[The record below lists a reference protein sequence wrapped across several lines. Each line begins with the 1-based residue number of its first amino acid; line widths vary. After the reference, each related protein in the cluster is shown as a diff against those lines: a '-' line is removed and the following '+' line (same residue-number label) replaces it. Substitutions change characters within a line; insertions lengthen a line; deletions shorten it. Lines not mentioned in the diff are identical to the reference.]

1 MVDRVLVAV
10 DDSPLGRDALAYA
23 LDVFPG
29 ADVVAAHVAF
39 LEYDMLP
46 SDTAEAFEVD
56 LDDLDGIGDDT
67 AQSVFEGIRSVV
79 DDEDQSVVDDG
90 TDRREAGASGSET
103 AGGDVTVTFL
113 TGDPEDRL
121 VEYTEAGGFDHV
133 VLGTHGRDGVS
144 RLLIGSVAEGV
155 VRRTDVP
162 TTLVK

>member
-23 LDVFPG
+23 LDVFAD

-46 SDTAEAFEVD
+46 SDTEEAFEAEF
-56 LDDLDGIGDDT
+56 DDLEGIGDET
-67 AQSVFEGIRSVV
+67 AQSVFDGIRAVA
-79 DDEDQSVVDDG
+79 EG
-90 TDRREAGASGSET
+90 R
-103 AGGDVTVTFL
+103 DVTITFL

-121 VEYTEAGGFDHV
+121 VEYTESGDFDQV

>member
-23 LDVFPG
+23 LEVFPD
-29 ADVVAAHVAF
+29 ATVVAAHVAF

-46 SDTAEAFEVD
+46 SDTEEVFEAGLDE
-56 LDDLDGIGDDT
+56 LDDVGDETARSLFDGIRRV
-67 AQSVFEGIRSVV
+67 A
-79 DDEDQSVVDDG
+79 DG
-90 TDRREAGASGSET
+90 R
-103 AGGDVTVTFL
+103 TVAVSFL

-121 VEYTEAGGFDHV
+121 VEYATSGEFDQV

-155 VRRTDVP
+155 VRRTEIP